1 MFLSGKN
8 ISRPIMKTVDPRKIA
23 FRDQICLGLQP
34 MLHLVTRLRTLIHKS
49 KVSLPGQFIS

>member
-34 MLHLVTRLRTLIHKS
+34 MLHLVTRLRTLILIGE
-49 KVSLPGQFIS
+49 VSFSRHFVR

>member
-34 MLHLVTRLRTLIHKS
+34 MLHLVTRLRTLVLIG
-49 KVSLPGQFIS
+49 KVSFPGHFVR